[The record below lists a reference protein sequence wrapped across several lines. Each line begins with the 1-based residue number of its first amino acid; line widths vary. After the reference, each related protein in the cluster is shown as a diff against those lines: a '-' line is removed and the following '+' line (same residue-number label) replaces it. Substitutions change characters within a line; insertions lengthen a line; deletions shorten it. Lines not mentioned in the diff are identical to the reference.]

1 MRTNPKG
8 AVVVSHYS
16 YAYICFN
23 ATATR
28 TLGIDKVEIG
38 RPLERRFRLDLVCP
52 LVYQYTARILSLEP
66 PMNGLKSVGR
76 TIAAGP
82 REKFHVEP
90 RVDWTKD
97 RALGARN

>member
-1 MRTNPKG
+1 MQIPRGEAINRNSCVRISILPG
-8 AVVVSHYS
+8 IRIH
-16 YAYICFN
+16 
-23 ATATR
+23 
-28 TLGIDKVEIG
+28 TLGIDEVEIG
-38 RPLERRFRLDLVCP
+38 GPLERRFRLDLICP

-66 PMNGLKSVGR
+66 SMNGLKSVGR